1 MQLCSL
7 KGQRL
12 KIQTELGNMVTTEEL
27 FLQCI
32 TGNET
37 PTQPHTLPFVS
48 ETHFLLGVL
57 YFPWPSLL
65 PWHHP
70 GTASILAL
78 LSAKIGGG
86 NGLGTKTSDMSSGYL
101 WEQDLLECYAQAHYS
116 CVGVTGRI
124 FLLALPT
131 LFGFAF

>member
-1 MQLCSL
+1 MLQIVQLCSL
-7 KGQRL
+7 KGQRI

-32 TGNET
+32 TGNEP
-37 PTQPHTLPFVS
+37 PTQPYTLPFVS

-65 PWHHP
+65 PRHHP

-86 NGLGTKTSDMSSGYL
+86 NGLGTKTSEFRYELRLSGNKTC
-101 WEQDLLECYAQAHYS
+101 WNVMHMRTTAVWA
-116 CVGVTGRI
+116 
-124 FLLALPT
+124 
-131 LFGFAF
+131 